1 MAQGLDGRHRDEN
14 GQVDCRKTRRHSDKY
29 ASQAQLSGTATIL
42 QLRVV
47 RRTQEQACRKS
58 KASCCA
64 RFAASE
70 EGFTVAKWADYLIS
84 AVQYNQGETHIDYV
98 KEHIDKGDSVGA
110 ATVSA
115 RSTVVSRIKTGT
127 TYVTV
132 TMNSEN
138 KYVKGAS
145 VEVITVDGVEYI
157 KTVADS
163 TKKDNLGELPRF

>member
-1 MAQGLDGRHRDEN
+1 M
-14 GQVDCRKTRRHSDKY
+14 
-29 ASQAQLSGTATIL
+29 
-42 QLRVV
+42 
-47 RRTQEQACRKS
+47 
-58 KASCCA
+58 
-64 RFAASE
+64 
-70 EGFTVAKWADYLIS
+70 AKWADYLIS
-84 AVQYNQGETHIDYV
+84 AVQYNLSETHIDYV
-98 KEHIDKGDSVGA
+98 KEHIDKGDSVAA

-115 RSTVVSRIKTGT
+115 RSTVMSRIKTGK